1 MNGITLDIRHQR
13 NVNVN
18 LLNYLRARGRL
29 KEINKTVEV
38 MGGEEAPP
46 MILAQQEMTSDEV
59 TYFYYASISDII
71 YTLIFLLILIL
82 GYGVTDAI

>member
-1 MNGITLDIRHQR
+1 MNFI
-13 NVNVN
+13 
-18 LLNYLRARGRL
+18 NYLRARGRL

-59 TYFYYASISDII
+59 TYFYYQSISDVI

-82 GYGVTDAI
+82 GYGVTDAL